1 MPIRSNVPAI
11 ASVLLAATLWG
22 LFWYPLRRLETAGL
36 GGLWATLVI
45 YASACL
51 VLFPFCLR
59 GVRAVAW
66 RADWRDLAVMALA
79 SGICNVTFI
88 LAVIEG
94 EVVRVLLLFYLS
106 PLWTIVLGWLLL
118 RERPAAADWWVIV
131 AAMSGA
137 VVMLWEP
144 RVGYPL
150 PGSRADWLA
159 LVSGFSF
166 ALANV
171 EIRKLQGVPVIHKT
185 FLSWLGVLMVALGW
199 LAFTGG
205 LEPPAVGPD
214 VWAAAALLG
223 MFGMVVMT
231 LSVQYGV
238 THLPVHRSAILLLF
252 ELVAGAL
259 SSWWLAG
266 ETLRLS
272 EWVGGSLIVLA
283 ALMAAYRPDGME
295 MIARDASGEVK
306 DTGRRPLS

>member
-1 MPIRSNVPAI
+1 MA
-11 ASVLLAATLWG
+11 
-22 LFWYPLRRLETAGL
+22 
-36 GGLWATLVI
+36 I
-45 YASACL
+45 YASASL
-51 VLFPFCLR
+51 VLAPFCLR
-59 GVRAVAW
+59 DLRILPW
-66 RADWRDLAVMALA
+66 RNVWRDLAVMALA

-118 RERPAAADWWVIV
+118 RERPALADWGVIL
-131 AAMSGA
+131 AAMTGA

-171 EIRKLQGVPVIHKT
+171 EIRKLQEIPVVHKT
-185 FLSWLGVLMVALGW
+185 FASWMGVLAVAIAW
-199 LAFTGG
+199 LAWTGG
-205 LEPPAVGPD
+205 FVPPAVGPG

-223 MFGMVVMT
+223 VFGMVVMT

-266 ETLRLS
+266 EMLRPS
-272 EWVGGSLIVLA
+272 EWVGGSLIVLS

-295 MIARDASGEVK
+295 KAGAGMSDEVK
-306 DTGRRPLS
+306 DSAR